1 MTVGDELPELPGID
15 KVDGLRRMM
24 NKPALF
30 EKILRDFHSRLHDS
44 PQVIRATLAN
54 GDYSTAERN
63 AHSVKGLAGTIGAM
77 GLQDAAKAL
86 EHELHD
92 GHMPSEAT
100 FAQFE
105 KELRI
110 VINGFAAGF
119 SIASAG

>member
-1 MTVGDELPELPGID
+1 
-15 KVDGLRRMM
+15 
-24 NKPALF
+24 
-30 EKILRDFHSRLHDS
+30 
-44 PQVIRATLAN
+44 
-54 GDYSTAERN
+54 
-63 AHSVKGLAGTIGAM
+63 M

-110 VINGFAAGF
+110 VINGIAAGF